1 MDLVILQRPNYCL
14 QSMSPRRVTGQTRML
29 RAAAVVSLALSCS
42 PASAFQLTPSTPPDI
57 VIERQLEALRDDD
70 IGAVYA
76 FASPA
81 NKAQSGDVANFSRMV
96 RSGPYRCVTGRH
108 APGGAGG
115 VRRAQ
120 PLTRAA
126 ALPRRYLVGHSR
138 SDILLETKIA
148 ASRQFLVRVKWTPP
162 SESDDDEAG
171 ESSPRSDKVREYWW
185 SLSRSKTGEFAG
197 SYMVD
202 AVIPTQP

>member
-1 MDLVILQRPNYCL
+1 
-14 QSMSPRRVTGQTRML
+14 MSPSRVTGQTRML

-42 PASAFQLTPSTPPDI
+42 PVSAFQLTPSTPPDI

-96 RSGPYRCVTGRH
+96 RSGPYR
-108 APGGAGG
+108 
-115 VRRAQ
+115 
-120 PLTRAA
+120 
-126 ALPRRYLVGHSR
+126 YLVGHSR
-138 SDILLETKIA
+138 SDVLLETKIA

-162 SESDDDEAG
+162 SDSDDDEAG